1 MLKIYPE
8 VWKYWPDLAKVFRKS
23 CQVGYFNAS
32 ECYYGGGAYTALL
45 SLHLQYTCC
54 INIFTYK
61 LLVGGLIGQQKESL
75 CNPGGMCLCFS
86 SDMNFF
92 FKCIFWSCRIMFFF
106 DQSQ

>member
-1 MLKIYPE
+1 MLKIYP
-8 VWKYWPDLAKVFRKS
+8 VWKYWPDLAKVLRKS

-32 ECYYGGGAYTALL
+32 ERYYGGGAYTALL
-45 SLHLQYTCC
+45 SLYLQYTCC

-86 SDMNFF
+86 SDMKSPFSFSFLMYLLVLSNFYYLF
-92 FKCIFWSCRIMFFF
+92 
-106 DQSQ
+106 